1 MCNDDH
7 TGEWA
12 RGTGGDLR
20 LIEDVAGAEP
30 GAEWGYVGRTGDR
43 HAWSGPC
50 GFCGRPATVR
60 VDEAAVLEVWR
71 ELETFGALECA
82 ACAADRMHEFD
93 HIVRSAPASA
103 RGPFLD
109 DAPLAGSVR
118 SLDQERGYRE
128 WCRKRGLEPLQPV
141 RPARSGS
148 PARRQRGGRGP
159 LPGASARSGGLPLN
173 LK

>member
-1 MCNDDH
+1 MVMCNDEH
-7 TGEWA
+7 TGEWV
-12 RGTGGDLR
+12 RGAGGDLR
-20 LIEDVAGAEP
+20 LVEDVVGSDP
-30 GAEWGYVGRTGDR
+30 SRVEWGYVGRAGDR
-43 HAWSGPC
+43 HAWQGPC
-50 GFCGRPATVR
+50 ACCGRPATVR

-109 DAPLAGSVR
+109 DAPLAGSFR
-118 SLDQERGYRE
+118 SLDQERGYRD
-128 WCRKRGLEPLQPV
+128 WCRRRGLEPLAPV
-141 RPARSGS
+141 R

-159 LPGASARSGGLPLN
+159 LPVAPVRSEGLPLN